1 MIDFVG
7 MTCNGVLILKLV
19 TYSTQM
25 QSKRGGLTI
34 IVVIPK
40 VRRNCKMGGSI

>member
-1 MIDFVG
+1 MG
-7 MTCNGVLILKLV
+7 MTCNGVLMLKLV

-34 IVVIPK
+34 ISGAMIY
-40 VRRNCKMGGSI
+40 C